1 MSKSLLLFTL
11 LTLAAGQSTVPCS
24 ITGTILAEAS
34 IADAPSGVVDQTVYI
49 FPHICDEGH
58 GIESPCH
65 YYCDTTNDQGW
76 KQDKSANHSISWVGA
91 ASAVGELSDG
101 TEALFMMGGGPTNA
115 PLDHFVYVKKRR
127 RSNVALSIVH
137 SSFIVFS
144 VITAFQ
150 QTQTVSLTAF
160 KLFSLCYNFTT
171 TLLLRRYFDF

>member
-11 LTLAAGQSTVPCS
+11 LTLAEGQSTVPCS

-34 IADAPSGVVDQTVYI
+34 IADAPSGVVDQSVYI

-58 GIESPCH
+58 GVESPCH

-76 KQDKSANHSISWVGA
+76 KQDKSANHSINWVGA

-127 RSNVALSIVH
+127 RSNVAVIIVH

-160 KLFSLCYNFTT
+160 NFSL
-171 TLLLRRYFDF
+171 